1 MTTVHSVI
9 VPLEL
14 ETHDKLQILRIRS
27 GVRSCDL
34 IGLIVEEAF
43 KDSELMEIVEIRAK
57 ELGKENH

>member
-1 MTTVHSVI
+1 MTTVLSVI

-14 ETHDKLQILRIRS
+14 ETHDKLQILRVRS

-34 IGLIVEEAF
+34 ISLIVEEAF
-43 KDSELMEIVEIRAK
+43 KDSELMKTVEVRAK